1 MENVT
6 EIIKELHT
14 NLDNGQCIL
23 MVIVDFITWQR
34 IKDLAWGHV

>member
-14 NLDNGQCIL
+14 NLGNGQCIL